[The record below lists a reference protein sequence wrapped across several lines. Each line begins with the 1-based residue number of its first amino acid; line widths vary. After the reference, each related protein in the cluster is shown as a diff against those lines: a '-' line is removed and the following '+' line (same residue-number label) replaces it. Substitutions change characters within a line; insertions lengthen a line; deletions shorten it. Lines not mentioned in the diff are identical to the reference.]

1 MAQQLIA
8 TVIMVLHMRIM
19 DLFLVQTT
27 YGGVTMDSMIVINQ
41 TTFEV
46 HRVFAEDKT
55 PADLISDRMKREQS
69 QIIPLT
75 AKVVQAYNQS
85 DTIV

>member
-1 MAQQLIA
+1 
-8 TVIMVLHMRIM
+8 
-19 DLFLVQTT
+19 
-27 YGGVTMDSMIVINQ
+27 MDSTIIINQ
-41 TTFEV
+41 TTFNV

-55 PADLISDRMKREQS
+55 PAELISERMRREQS

-75 AKVVQAYNQS
+75 SKVIPAYNQS